1 MADELVTMPFSAGP
15 LDPKRDP
22 RKCKAHT
29 SGVHGPKR
37 PCGNWAIKGGTVCP
51 YHGGSAPQ
59 VKQAAARRL
68 RAMLDPALAEL
79 EAVYMQNEHMPSKL
93 GAILAVAN
101 RVLGKVGDNKEKA
114 QKGPV
119 INIGVGFLKG
129 RAQIEVQHVP
139 TPEAEPETFEAELI
153 DDDYSDE

>member
-1 MADELVTMPFSAGP
+1 MSEELVPVPPAVAEAA
-15 LDPKRDP
+15 RNP

-37 PCGNWAIKGGTVCP
+37 PCGNWAIKGGVVCP

-79 EAVYMQNEHMPSKL
+79 ENVYMQNTHMPSKL

-101 RVLGKVGDNKEKA
+101 RVLGKVGENKDKA
-114 QKGPV
+114 QKGPI
-119 INIGVGFLKG
+119 INIGRGIVVLQGQQPAATLNRTDG
-129 RAQIEVQHVP
+129 DENNALDG
-139 TPEAEPETFEAELI
+139 TLI
-153 DDDYSDE
+153 DDDFDGE